1 MDTSKLQGRR
11 FNNQEEL
18 LEALKV
24 LYAED
29 KIEYTRQRGADTQF
43 PINENDQWIILND
56 CLDNAGGA
64 AIIFSKTCGR
74 LVKFIAR
81 MSNTFSISAR
91 TSTVTSRIF

>member
-11 FNNQEEL
+11 FKNQEEL

-29 KIEYTRQRGADTQF
+29 KIEYSRQRGDDTQF

-56 CLDNAGGA
+56 CLEGAGSASDYFFQDMWA
-64 AIIFSKTCGR
+64 AREIYR
-74 LVKFIAR
+74 
-81 MSNTFSISAR
+81 SNR
-91 TSTVTSRIF
+91 TRESSLA